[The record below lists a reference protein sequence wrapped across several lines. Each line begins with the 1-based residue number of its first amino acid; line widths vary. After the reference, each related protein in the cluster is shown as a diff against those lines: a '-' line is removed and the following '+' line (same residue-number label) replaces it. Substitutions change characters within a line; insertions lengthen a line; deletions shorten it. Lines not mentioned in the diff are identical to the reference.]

1 MQASLKLGT
10 GAEPSPEAQLEGY
23 RAAQWTA
30 FAFAMCGALL
40 TMGIRSSVYD

>member
-10 GAEPSPEAQLEGY
+10 QAETSPEARLEGY

-30 FAFAMCGALL
+30 FAFAMCGVLL
-40 TMGIRSSVYD
+40 TMGLSTIE